1 MADKL
6 IQSTS
11 YSNLTLDVYHGESI
25 VVSKCYSKFLRG
37 MADNLDKD
45 LIIIGKPWFD
55 NNCGVIYL
63 VHQGAIIGYLAYSDE
78 KKEILY
84 IVDMNVDKEFA
95 HKDVYKILLTAME
108 DLAKTGNFLAVSAT
122 LYAENTE
129 AIQAAEEIGLVGIY
143 KQLFKKL

>member
-6 IQSTS
+6 IHSTS
-11 YSNLTLDVYHGESI
+11 YSDLTLDVYHGESI

-37 MADNLDKD
+37 MADNLDND

-63 VHQGAIIGYLAYSDE
+63 VHQSTIVGYLAYSDE

-84 IVDMNVDKEFA
+84 IVDMNVDKEFD

-108 DLAKTGNFLAVSAT
+108 GLAKTGNFLAVSAT
-122 LYAENTE
+122 LNAENSK
-129 AIQAAEEIGLVGIY
+129 AIQAAEEIGLVSIY

>member
-6 IQSTS
+6 IQTTTYLDS
-11 YSNLTLDVYHGESI
+11 TLDIYHGESI

-63 VHQGAIIGYLAYSDE
+63 VHQDAIVGYLAYSDE

-84 IVDMNVDKEFA
+84 IVDMNVDQEFA

-108 DLAKTGNFLAVSAT
+108 NLAKEGNFLAVSAT
-122 LYAENTE
+122 LYAENVE
-129 AIQAAEEIGLVGIY
+129 AIQAAEEIGLVSIY